1 MVGELQPILNTQI
14 SPIPVIPAPDYSSAF
29 AGFFRSIKTSQEGPS
44 VAEMNKQ
51 AELAYGNDIKKALAI
66 RDKNPVAAA
75 ELADRAYLDLVASGV
90 APNPSQNTMYTAATG
105 KTPAAFGF
113 EDQEAYNIDVWSKSE
128 DAVGYMTMARKY
140 AQLHPNLN
148 WDEAQISA
156 YARSIFEDHQGS
168 STVLQIE
175 KQRLEM
181 GITPD
186 GAKVTTSLQADFNYL
201 LGMTDS
207 MLADGRATQEEIKQA
222 STALSQMIV
231 TKYAPFMDANP
242 EVKNTVDQ
250 MTKLVTRLGD
260 SEFDST
266 KALVDQVFEA
276 AQKSKLDPL
285 TISLLTTLLE
295 TPSGRELFLKG
306 SGKNLPDIVADLGK
320 VFEAMRLSKEG
331 EKPENG
337 GVNVGDM
344 NLGEVTKTDDTK
356 ATTSAINFFSEIA
369 STDITVGDTTI
380 FTNEAVRKQFTES
393 ALAASAVVAAQTDA
407 VLGPELLAS
416 FGNENFMKNLVNL
429 YKVDEVSAVK
439 VTEAYETALATQANR
454 AMVSMGTIN
463 SHRFGSAISVTE
475 NGALDLDFAPIDE
488 IVSQSGDEK
497 FQSNWKSIKAL
508 ILKEGFEAYLRNP
521 EHIGRG
527 RSRDIDALTGTNFR
541 EYLKLH
547 DTLKE
552 LTAKRFTLD
561 YVKSKQEEA
570 LFLYG
575 KKSKEAM
582 MGANTPM
589 QDTRGLPPIPATE
602 AEAQAIA
609 QETRD
614 VLSSTIPS
622 SPLPPAETRRSLGT
636 TSLGTTS
643 LGTTS
648 LGTTSLGRKTQD
660 PQSGVNAV
668 VEPAIQ
674 KDLESRGTEAN
685 PWQIPWS
692 PETTEDEQMYNEL
705 PMGSWFIDPNGVVRK
720 KFKNLPVEG
729 Q

>member
-14 SPIPVIPAPDYSSAF
+14 SPIPVINAPDYSSAF
-29 AGFFRSIKTSQEGPS
+29 ASFFRSIKEGPS

-51 AELAYGNDIKKALAI
+51 ADLAYGDAIKRALAI

-75 ELADRAYLDLVASGV
+75 KLADQAYLDLVASGE
-90 APNPSQNTMYTAATG
+90 APNSGQDNMYTAATG

-113 EDQEAYNIDVWSKSE
+113 EDQEAYNIDAWSKSE
-128 DAVGYMTMARKY
+128 DAVGYITMARKY

-148 WDEAQISA
+148 WDETQISA

-168 STVLQIE
+168 STALQIE

-186 GAKVTTSLQADFNYL
+186 GVKVTTSLEADFNYL

-260 SEFDST
+260 SKFDST
-266 KALVDQVFEA
+266 KALVDQIFEA

-407 VLGPELLAS
+407 VLSKQLLDK
-416 FGNENFMKNLVNL
+416 FGSPQFVKNLSAL
-429 YKVDEVSAVK
+429 FKVDEISAVK
-439 VTEAYETALATQANR
+439 IAESYQGALASQLNKT
-454 AMVSMGTIN
+454 MVSMESLKSN
-463 SHRFGSAISVTE
+463 RFGSAVTVTE
-475 NGALDLDFAPIDE
+475 GGVLELDFTTIDAK
-488 IVSQSGDEK
+488 VKQSGDERFK
-497 FQSNWKSIKAL
+497 DNWENIKAL
-508 ILKEGFEAYLRNP
+508 IINEGFESYLRNTKYL
-521 EHIGRG
+521 GD
-527 RSRDIDALTGTNFR
+527 RSRDIDAFAGTNFR
-541 EYLKLH
+541 DVLKL
-547 DTLKE
+547 
-552 LTAKRFTLD
+552 
-561 YVKSKQEEA
+561 
-570 LFLYG
+570 
-575 KKSKEAM
+575 
-582 MGANTPM
+582 
-589 QDTRGLPPIPATE
+589 QDTARNIDNKMTQAQKIIDGNLEAFELYSVKGSNTGVDIKKEIKQDMAAVKIAEDTVRTLAETPVGITQETLPPMEQVAADEPQQE
-602 AEAQAIA
+602 AE
-609 QETRD
+609 
-614 VLSSTIPS
+614 
-622 SPLPPAETRRSLGT
+622 
-636 TSLGTTS
+636 
-643 LGTTS
+643 
-648 LGTTSLGRKTQD
+648 
-660 PQSGVNAV
+660 
-668 VEPAIQ
+668 
-674 KDLESRGTEAN
+674 GTEQN
-685 PWQIPWS
+685 PLRPAW
-692 PETTEDEQMYNEL
+692 TGNREQDMAIYNSL
-705 PMGSWFIDPNGVVRK
+705 PNGVFFLDGRG
-720 KFKNLPVEG
+720 NLAKVVKPVVGGE
-729 Q
+729 